1 MVTAIGT
8 ICANPESI
16 IDTPDADEALTGDR
30 VLERWAR
37 EYQYGANVTVRSV
50 PRIDKPADY
59 PVRFDRPRQ
68 NRGGNL
74 RQHLRSFRKKLFD
87 AIPDKA
93 LWLGGDYV
101 GLGND
106 RAFMLPIV
114 EMVAKPVRIPEPFNF
129 HEPSGTGKGDGRAAR
144 GETIRC
150 IVAKGSMNPARQ
162 AKLLVARPARAWG

>member
-50 PRIDKPADY
+50 LCIDKPADY
-59 PVRFDRPRQ
+59 PVRFDQPRQ
-68 NRGGNL
+68 NRGGSL
-74 RQHLRSFRKKLFD
+74 WQHLRSFRKKLFD

-93 LWLGGDYV
+93 LRLGGD
-101 GLGND
+101 
-106 RAFMLPIV
+106 
-114 EMVAKPVRIPEPFNF
+114 
-129 HEPSGTGKGDGRAAR
+129 
-144 GETIRC
+144 
-150 IVAKGSMNPARQ
+150 
-162 AKLLVARPARAWG
+162 